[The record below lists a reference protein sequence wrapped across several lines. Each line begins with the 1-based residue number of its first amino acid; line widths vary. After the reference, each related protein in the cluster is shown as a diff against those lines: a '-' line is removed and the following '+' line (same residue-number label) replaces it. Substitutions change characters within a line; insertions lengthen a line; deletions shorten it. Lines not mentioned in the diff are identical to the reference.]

1 MNKKQDKNKFDKAA
15 NRLREKIKKNL
26 KEIIDSKI
34 QFWELVKRRKLEADL
49 YFS

>member
-1 MNKKQDKNKFDKAA
+1 MNKVRDKKKFYKAA

-34 QFWELVKRRKLEADL
+34 QFWQ
-49 YFS
+49 